1 MNVQKCEDVKM
12 EIYGKAYLYNR
23 MIDMVTEGGYG
34 TPRIAYLPEKPSSKM
49 ARREER

>member
-1 MNVQKCEDVKM
+1 MNAQKCEDVKT
-12 EIYGKAYLYNR
+12 EIYRKVCLYNR
-23 MIDMVTEGGYG
+23 IIDIAIEGGYG